1 MPGTAWAFRAL
12 KRRPLATALLVV
24 SLALGIATAAATFGV
39 VDAVLLRPLPFTDED
54 RLAFVFS
61 SVPDEGVPRK
71 GMSVLNF
78 EDLRERARSFD
89 SMAAVSQGRAL
100 LLGGETPR
108 VVRAELVSAGFLHT
122 LGVQPLLGRGFDSLA
137 TNDSSPVAL
146 VSADLWTRELGRTP
160 SLDGST
166 IVLEEIPFDV
176 IGVVPA
182 TYRGIFWDRIDVWL
196 PLSVSAR
203 LLGPSFLEDRA
214 FGWLPVVGRLRP
226 GVTLEQ
232 AGRELLDLTSQLEAE
247 HPGPN
252 RGHRAVLEPLRQ
264 LYFGDDLER
273 ALLYLLLGA
282 ACILLLCALN
292 AAGLVT
298 SEALARRRELTVL
311 LALGAERRH
320 VFGLFLLPLAIE
332 VALAGLLGSLLARS
346 AARWLVSLS
355 EVPPASFTEEFVDT
369 RVLLLALGVSLGLTL
384 ALALVPLLVVRRSRL
399 GTEIRESTRSS
410 RGQLRLRSGLAT
422 LEVAL
427 AVLLLV
433 GAGLMLQSVR
443 AVTQADPG
451 FRLERLF
458 AVEVALQTE
467 RYSEPSAR
475 GRYAERVLDEVARD
489 PAVAAAAIV
498 GPKAPPEAT
507 ILATLELDDR
517 RGIAAENI
525 QVYRSSVSP
534 SYASALGVP
543 VLAGRDFSTRDR
555 EGAPPVALVS
565 RSLAQALVRE
575 GSSLED
581 TIGLRLRL
589 SPRLEGDPEEAA
601 WTIVGVLGDVRAR
614 GVGPRSSAEHDVYL
628 PFSQAP
634 SRRFHLLARSAGGDE
649 ALAVALRETTSAADP
664 TLARNSVVSM
674 RSRYAEGAADQRFG
688 TVLVGS
694 LAVMA
699 LVLTAVGFYGLFH
712 LTVRSREQELGVR
725 LSLGARPTELLAMI
739 LLQGLRLVAIGLV
752 LGLAASFLL
761 HRWIGSFLHGTS
773 TNDPLV
779 LASALAI
786 LLAVAFSGAL
796 GPALRAMRID
806 PARTLTRV
814 E

>member
-1 MPGTAWAFRAL
+1 
-12 KRRPLATALLVV
+12 
-24 SLALGIATAAATFGV
+24 
-39 VDAVLLRPLPFTDED
+39 
-54 RLAFVFS
+54 
-61 SVPDEGVPRK
+61 
-71 GMSVLNF
+71 
-78 EDLRERARSFD
+78 
-89 SMAAVSQGRAL
+89 
-100 LLGGETPR
+100 
-108 VVRAELVSAGFLHT
+108 
-122 LGVQPLLGRGFDSLA
+122 
-137 TNDSSPVAL
+137 
-146 VSADLWTRELGRTP
+146 
-160 SLDGST
+160 
-166 IVLEEIPFDV
+166 
-176 IGVVPA
+176 
-182 TYRGIFWDRIDVWL
+182 
-196 PLSVSAR
+196 
-203 LLGPSFLEDRA
+203 
-214 FGWLPVVGRLRP
+214 
-226 GVTLEQ
+226 
-232 AGRELLDLTSQLEAE
+232 
-247 HPGPN
+247 
-252 RGHRAVLEPLRQ
+252 
-264 LYFGDDLER
+264 
-273 ALLYLLLGA
+273 
-282 ACILLLCALN
+282 
-292 AAGLVT
+292 
-298 SEALARRRELTVL
+298 
-311 LALGAERRH
+311 
-320 VFGLFLLPLAIE
+320 
-332 VALAGLLGSLLARS
+332 
-346 AARWLVSLS
+346 
-355 EVPPASFTEEFVDT
+355 
-369 RVLLLALGVSLGLTL
+369 
-384 ALALVPLLVVRRSRL
+384 
-399 GTEIRESTRSS
+399 
-410 RGQLRLRSGLAT
+410 
-422 LEVAL
+422 
-427 AVLLLV
+427 VLLLV

-467 RYSEPSAR
+467 RYAEPGAR
-475 GRYAERVLDEVARD
+475 RRYAERLLDEVERD

-543 VLAGRDFSTRDR
+543 VLAGRDLAGRDR

-565 RSLAQALVRE
+565 RSLAQALGRQ

-581 TIGLRLRL
+581 IIGLRLRL

-601 WTIVGVLGDVRAR
+601 WTVVGVLGDVRAR
-614 GVGPRSSAEHDVYL
+614 GVGARSSAEHDLYV
-628 PFSQAP
+628 PFAQAP

-649 ALAVALRETTSAADP
+649 ALAAALRATTSAADR

-725 LSLGARPTELLAMI
+725 LSLGARPSELLAMI
-739 LLQGLRLVAIGLV
+739 LLHGLRLVAVGLA

-773 TNDPLV
+773 PNDPLV

-786 LLAVAFSGAL
+786 LLAVAFLGAL

-806 PARTLTRV
+806 PARTLTRI